1 MAYVSSVPPTRS
13 DPPGLGPKKT
23 FFVLVTVVG
32 CIAILWPKV
41 FQPMFMGAGQG
52 GRSLMDDHRGSGC
65 CDVVL
70 DSDEFANVSSTISS
84 IEHPKIFRKN
94 INLFTGEISIRQ
106 ERPPHIR
113 PDAIH
118 PAMRERGR
126 AIPSTQ
132 TIPIVDRNTPT
143 GIPGSSRVVDG
154 RPRPM
159 PNLPRPPM
167 GAGSIHQATGQKSTN
182 TMGFVMP
189 LYTIGIVSFF
199 IYTLMKIVMKKSN
212 NSSPYPIPQKED
224 PNFRNVVFEQ
234 QEYAG
239 YKRPSDSGS
248 SKLEFNETKHPPA
261 SSITNLSFMEK
272 EKEDVMEITLLRKKL
287 QETESTMAN
296 IIAELGK
303 VASKKE
309 GNQNSTDVYQRHG
322 QIKPAVEETLSNGQV
337 NQAEKFEEKS
347 TKHKKRDLSSER
359 ATVKVLGME
368 MTASCQ
374 GGQKWSGRPP
384 TPVFSSQ
391 FHPHSP
397 PSEDAEESPEPQ
409 SIFLQGALP
418 HESQI
423 LVADSAV
430 TEENIETDDEEN
442 GAIVLSSKMTLSL
455 ISLDPPEDKDKSESD
470 VDDKENLKPERETT
484 GKVNEKPTN
493 EKE

>member
-248 SKLEFNETKHPPA
+248 SKLVVTAIQGLIDAADEQLKRKENN
-261 SSITNLSFMEK
+261 TN
-272 EKEDVMEITLLRKKL
+272 T
-287 QETESTMAN
+287 
-296 IIAELGK
+296 
-303 VASKKE
+303 SK
-309 GNQNSTDVYQRHG
+309 NSTDVYQRHG

-359 ATVKVLGME
+359 ATVK
-368 MTASCQ
+368 
-374 GGQKWSGRPP
+374 
-384 TPVFSSQ
+384 
-391 FHPHSP
+391 SP

>member
-52 GRSLMDDHRGSGC
+52 GRSLMDDHRGSG
-65 CDVVL
+65 
-70 DSDEFANVSSTISS
+70 
-84 IEHPKIFRKN
+84 
-94 INLFTGEISIRQ
+94 IRQ

-248 SKLEFNETKHPPA
+248 SKLGWKEHEAKFNETKHPPA

>member
-248 SKLEFNETKHPPA
+248 SKLGWKEHEAIVTAIQGLIDAADEQLKRKENN
-261 SSITNLSFMEK
+261 TN
-272 EKEDVMEITLLRKKL
+272 T
-287 QETESTMAN
+287 
-296 IIAELGK
+296 
-303 VASKKE
+303 SK
-309 GNQNSTDVYQRHG
+309 NSTDVYQRHG

>member
-248 SKLEFNETKHPPA
+248 SKLVVTAIQGLIDAADEQLKRKENN
-261 SSITNLSFMEK
+261 TN
-272 EKEDVMEITLLRKKL
+272 T
-287 QETESTMAN
+287 
-296 IIAELGK
+296 
-303 VASKKE
+303 SK
-309 GNQNSTDVYQRHG
+309 NSTDVYQRHG

>member
-52 GRSLMDDHRGSGC
+52 GRSLMDDHRGSG
-65 CDVVL
+65 
-70 DSDEFANVSSTISS
+70 
-84 IEHPKIFRKN
+84 
-94 INLFTGEISIRQ
+94 IRQ

-248 SKLEFNETKHPPA
+248 SKLGWKEHEAIVTAIQGLIDAADEQLKRKENN
-261 SSITNLSFMEK
+261 TN
-272 EKEDVMEITLLRKKL
+272 T
-287 QETESTMAN
+287 
-296 IIAELGK
+296 
-303 VASKKE
+303 SK
-309 GNQNSTDVYQRHG
+309 NSTDVYQRHG

-359 ATVKVLGME
+359 ATVK
-368 MTASCQ
+368 
-374 GGQKWSGRPP
+374 
-384 TPVFSSQ
+384 
-391 FHPHSP
+391 SP

>member
-359 ATVKVLGME
+359 ATVK
-368 MTASCQ
+368 
-374 GGQKWSGRPP
+374 
-384 TPVFSSQ
+384 
-391 FHPHSP
+391 SP

>member
-52 GRSLMDDHRGSGC
+52 GRSLMDDHRGSG
-65 CDVVL
+65 
-70 DSDEFANVSSTISS
+70 
-84 IEHPKIFRKN
+84 
-94 INLFTGEISIRQ
+94 IRQ

-248 SKLEFNETKHPPA
+248 SKLGWKEHEAIVTAIQGLIDAADEQLKRKENN
-261 SSITNLSFMEK
+261 TN
-272 EKEDVMEITLLRKKL
+272 T
-287 QETESTMAN
+287 
-296 IIAELGK
+296 
-303 VASKKE
+303 SK
-309 GNQNSTDVYQRHG
+309 NSTDVYQRHG